1 MKIFAIDDYK
11 KIVNSEAYKKASM
24 NYKFNMLENRLT
36 DFVSVIQHC
45 FWTDEKVKQWHEE
58 RPEENSTTQF
68 NKWLENQFNQYK
80 TKLMIG

>member
-11 KIVNSEAYKKASM
+11 KIVNSDTYKKASM

-36 DFVSVIQHC
+36 DFGSVIQHC
-45 FWTDEKVKQWHEE
+45 FWTDEKIKQWHKE

-80 TKLMIG
+80 TRLMIV